1 MVKRDV
7 ISIVKKGKM
16 KEEKMIEK
24 EKENLMMEMGR
35 KRGEGEMEIEWIDI

>member
-35 KRGEGEMEIEWIDI
+35 KRGEGEMEIVWIDI